1 MTRDSQK
8 WYDKPVSKL
17 ILITIALTW
26 FFPIFGFVLSS
37 FRPGESIK
45 RTTWWDA
52 LFTGEIWSEL
62 TLQNYSE
69 IFFADSGEITFFTP
83 FVKSSASSPAG
94 SGNEDH
100 QEKSSPKD
108 TSGKPI

>member
-1 MTRDSQK
+1 MNRDSQK
-8 WYDKPVSKL
+8 WYDKPFSKL

-26 FFPIFGFVLSS
+26 IFPVFGFVLSS

-52 LFTGEIWSEL
+52 VASGEVWSEL

-69 IFFADSGEITFFTP
+69 IFFAEL
-83 FVKSSASSPAG
+83 VKT
-94 SGNEDH
+94 EQFYRLDD
-100 QEKSSPKD
+100 E
-108 TSGKPI
+108 

>member
-1 MTRDSQK
+1 MTRDTQK

-52 LFTGEIWSEL
+52 VFTGQIWSEL
-62 TLQNYSE
+62 TLENYSE
-69 IFFADSGEITFFTP
+69 IFFADGLNRSFYNRT
-83 FVKSSASSPAG
+83 
-94 SGNEDH
+94 N
-100 QEKSSPKD
+100 
-108 TSGKPI
+108 

>member
-1 MTRDSQK
+1 MNRDSQK
-8 WYDKPVSKL
+8 WYDKPFSKL

-26 FFPIFGFVLSS
+26 IFPVFGFVLSS

-52 LFTGEIWSEL
+52 VASGEVWSEL

-69 IFFADSGEITFFTP
+69 IDQVAGESPVINLINSIILLSLINYYIHIKTF
-83 FVKSSASSPAG
+83 V
-94 SGNEDH
+94 N
-100 QEKSSPKD
+100 
-108 TSGKPI
+108 